1 MDTNSVCSQFGIWQT
16 IMGGGCC
23 LLHHSFYIFTR
34 ITTFFMWLLGP
45 VMIQQRSL
53 GRGWGRGWA
62 PGRARELSSEL
73 ESRVAGDCSRVARS
87 AYSGITYISVLNR
100 NPSRNPAIT
109 GSNDLSISKP
119 PSFNIHQ
126 MVLRKPFSF
135 SVSPS
140 LTSPVFSF
148 IYIFLHLSPTRK
160 YHFLHCIS
168 IYHER

>member
-16 IMGGGCC
+16 ILSGGCC

-53 GRGWGRGWA
+53 GWGRGWA
-62 PGRARELSSEL
+62 LGRARELSSEL

-109 GSNDLSISKP
+109 GSNDLSISRP

-135 SVSPS
+135 VLLLNSITNLSG
-140 LTSPVFSF
+140 LFF
-148 IYIFLHLSPTRK
+148 YLHLFTSFTNQEISLPT
-160 YHFLHCIS
+160 LH
-168 IYHER
+168 IYLS

>member
-16 IMGGGCC
+16 ILGGGCC
-23 LLHHSFYIFTR
+23 LLHHSFYIFPR
-34 ITTFFMWLLGP
+34 ITFFMWLLGP

-53 GRGWGRGWA
+53 GWGRGWA

-109 GSNDLSISKP
+109 GSKDLSISRP

-135 SVSPS
+135 SLSPS
-140 LTSPVFSF
+140 LTSPAFSLTTSF
-148 IYIFLHLSPTRK
+148 YIFHQPGNIISYIAYLSIMNDR
-160 YHFLHCIS
+160 I
-168 IYHER
+168 